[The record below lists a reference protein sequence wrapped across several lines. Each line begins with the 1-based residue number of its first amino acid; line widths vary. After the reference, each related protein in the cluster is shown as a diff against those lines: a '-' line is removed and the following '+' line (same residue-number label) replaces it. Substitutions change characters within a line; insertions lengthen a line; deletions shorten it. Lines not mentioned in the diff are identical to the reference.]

1 MARDANSKRQNDR
14 LQAIQRQYDQEDDEA
29 LRVLLATPNG
39 RQVLM
44 RVARDCRWMGDPWD
58 ASSVRLTDYESG
70 RRAAGLALM
79 SWAERVSPEQFLL
92 MQQEAQARDVMA
104 AKLKSA
110 VVTEST
116 DGNQEQ
122 DDG

>member
-1 MARDANSKRQNDR
+1 
-14 LQAIQRQYDQEDDEA
+14 
-29 LRVLLATPNG
+29 
-39 RQVLM
+39 
-44 RVARDCRWMGDPWD
+44 
-58 ASSVRLTDYESG
+58 
-70 RRAAGLALM
+70 M